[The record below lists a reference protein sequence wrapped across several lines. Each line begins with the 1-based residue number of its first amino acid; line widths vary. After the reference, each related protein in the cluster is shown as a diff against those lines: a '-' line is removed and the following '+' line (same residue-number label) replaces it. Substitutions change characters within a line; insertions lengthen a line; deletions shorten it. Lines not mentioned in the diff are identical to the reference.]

1 MGWGSGVAV
10 SCGVGRRCV
19 SDLTLQWL
27 WCRLAAIALIR
38 PLAWELP
45 FAEGVALKSQ
55 KDKKKKDINYGV
67 LVMAQWLTNPTS
79 IHEDAGSILG
89 LAQWV
94 NDPALVWLWRR
105 LAAIA
110 PIRPLAWEDPY
121 AAGAA
126 QEMAKRQK
134 NKKGKK

>member
-1 MGWGSGVAV
+1 MSFD
-10 SCGVGRRCV
+10 VGRRC
-19 SDLTLQWL
+19 SLDLALLWL
-27 WCRLAAIALIR
+27 WRGPAAAAPIR

-79 IHEDAGSILG
+79 IHEDTGSIHA

-94 NDPALVWLWRR
+94 KDPAL
-105 LAAIA
+105 
-110 PIRPLAWEDPY
+110 P
-121 AAGAA
+121 
-126 QEMAKRQK
+126 
-134 NKKGKK
+134 